1 VMYGY
6 AAQEPYAFDLARA
19 KALLAEAGWR
29 DTNGD
34 GVVDKGGE
42 PLMLQLLFPAKHY
55 GQAFDEMTAAVVE
68 MVKDVGVGVVVK
80 PLDFGTLL
88 QTLTKGTLPPNG
100 GFTAC
105 RTSNSVDA
113 EDQVRDWASYTL
125 VNWTPFTPELTTLYQ
140 ASRREFDPA
149 KRLRIL
155 ADLQRQIRDWAPVV
169 PLYQEIKIYAHSV
182 RVLRFA
188 PLPELHMDFR
198 GVALRK

>member
-1 VMYGY
+1 
-6 AAQEPYAFDLARA
+6 
-19 KALLAEAGWR
+19 
-29 DTNGD
+29 
-34 GVVDKGGE
+34 
-42 PLMLQLLFPAKHY
+42 
-55 GQAFDEMTAAVVE
+55 
-68 MVKDVGVGVVVK
+68 VVVK

-105 RTSNSVDA
+105 RTSNNVDA

-125 VNWTPFTPELTTLYQ
+125 VNWTPFPPEIASFYQ
-140 ASRREFDPA
+140 ASRRELDPG

-169 PLYQEIKIYAHSV
+169 PLYQEIKIYAHSA